1 MGMFTRFSDIFN
13 SNINALLDKAE
24 EPKKLLKL
32 MIVEMESALSEA
44 RTSAASLI
52 ASKKTLQR
60 QVRNLNEE
68 AQTWA
73 ARAELALERDKE
85 DLARA
90 ALKEKN
96 DCLQAAEAKAKELHE
111 LELSLN
117 GLESD
122 VQKLQ
127 GKLNE
132 ALAKQQKLN
141 QQYQILQKR
150 QNIRQISHQDQLGKT
165 LAKLEGFEKKLDRLE
180 AEVESYDIGQQPG
193 LAEQIDGLVKDEE
206 LDVELEALKQK
217 MKKAS

>member
-96 DCLQAAEAKAKELHE
+96 DCLQAAEAKTKELHE

-127 GKLNE
+127 SKLNE
-132 ALAKQQKLN
+132 AVAKQQKLN
-141 QQYQILQKR
+141 QQYQTLQKR

-206 LDVELEALKQK
+206 LDAELDALKQK